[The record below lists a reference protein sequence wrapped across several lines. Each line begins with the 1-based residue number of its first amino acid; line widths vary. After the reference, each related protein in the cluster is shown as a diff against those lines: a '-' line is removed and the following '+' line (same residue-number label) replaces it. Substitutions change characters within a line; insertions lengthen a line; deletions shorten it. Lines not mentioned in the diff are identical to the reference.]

1 MSQELWKWN
10 QEVWG
15 PVFASVANKDCR
27 QFGSFLSNLGHF
39 MWVRPDE
46 FLMSTLQIPG
56 LQVTQNCFGGSWWQF
71 WWTGEIVTEK
81 DVEKDVKQAV
91 WDNLHGLSHRVEAAQ
106 FSYMLQ
112 LSCS

>member
-27 QFGSFLSNLGHF
+27 RFGSFLSNLGHF

-46 FLMSTLQIPG
+46 FLMNI
-56 LQVTQNCFGGSWWQF
+56 F
-71 WWTGEIVTEK
+71 
-81 DVEKDVKQAV
+81 
-91 WDNLHGLSHRVEAAQ
+91 
-106 FSYMLQ
+106 
-112 LSCS
+112 

>member
-46 FLMSTLQIPG
+46 FLMSTL
-56 LQVTQNCFGGSWWQF
+56 
-71 WWTGEIVTEK
+71 
-81 DVEKDVKQAV
+81 
-91 WDNLHGLSHRVEAAQ
+91 
-106 FSYMLQ
+106 
-112 LSCS
+112 